1 MSSHFPDHFSALA
14 EGYARHRPGYP
25 AALFDWLAARAPGRA
40 LAWDCATGS
49 GQAALGLAGHF
60 DRVVATDAS
69 ADQLRRAAA
78 HPRVHYAAAAAE
90 AAPLAGGAL
99 DLLTVAQAAHWFDL
113 DRFYAEARRVL
124 RPGGVLA
131 LWTYD
136 LLAID
141 PAVDA
146 VFGRF
151 YRDAVGPW
159 WPPERR
165 HVESGYRE
173 LPFPFPELAPPALEM
188 TAEWR
193 LADLLGYLGTWSAVK
208 RCREA
213 TGRDP
218 LAGVAGP
225 LGEAWGE
232 PETPRPVRWPLHL
245 RVGVI

>member
-1 MSSHFPDHFSALA
+1 MSGHFPDHFSALA

-25 AALFDWLAARAPGRA
+25 AALFDWLARQAPGR
-40 LAWDCATGS
+40 G
-49 GQAALGLAGHF
+49 
-60 DRVVATDAS
+60 
-69 ADQLRRAAA
+69 
-78 HPRVHYAAAAAE
+78 
-90 AAPLAGGAL
+90 
-99 DLLTVAQAAHWFDL
+99 
-113 DRFYAEARRVL
+113 
-124 RPGGVLA
+124 LA

-159 WPPERR
+159 WPPERH
-165 HVESGYRE
+165 HVETGYRE

-225 LGEAWGE
+225 LREAWGE

-245 RVGVI
+245 RVGMA